1 MESKN
6 REQRRREKFGN
17 KGGAT
22 KEAWPQSNPNP
33 ALARPADEEAAAAG
47 APEPDASPPTSAAT
61 GTATDAD
68 EKAVNKVVER
78 KAARGSNAKK
88 A

>member
-22 KEAWPQSNPNP
+22 KEAWPQSSPNP
-33 ALARPADEEAAAAG
+33 ALARPADEDEAPVATTDAKAG
-47 APEPDASPPTSAAT
+47 PTSRGVLDAT
-61 GTATDAD
+61 AEGDEAVADHDGIDATSS
-68 EKAVNKVVER
+68 R
-78 KAARGSNAKK
+78 RI
-88 A
+88 